1 MNAHPHASA
10 DWLGVAV
17 FGLALAAAG
26 YLWATTRAG
35 RRWSRWRTASW
46 LGGCLLV
53 AAGLAL
59 DRTAVAG
66 DPRTHMA
73 QHLVLGMLAPLG
85 LVLAAPVRLGLAVA
99 GRRVRRGFARV
110 ARSLR
115 WLTHPVVA
123 GLLSA
128 GGLYLVMLT
137 PLYAAAHAHPVGHQL
152 IHLHY
157 LLAGCLY
164 AWVVAGPDPA
174 PRRPGLAGRVALLVA
189 ASAAHACLAK
199 LLYAG
204 ADRLPPG
211 LADRDPAAWQ
221 AAAELMYYGGTGADL
236 LLATAL
242 FAAWYRRRGPAYRR
256 VAAVRAPGPCR
267 SVDAGVSRVDGGQ

>member
-1 MNAHPHASA
+1 
-10 DWLGVAV
+10 
-17 FGLALAAAG
+17 
-26 YLWATTRAG
+26 
-35 RRWSRWRTASW
+35 
-46 LGGCLLV
+46 
-53 AAGLAL
+53 
-59 DRTAVAG
+59 
-66 DPRTHMA
+66 
-73 QHLVLGMLAPLG
+73 
-85 LVLAAPVRLGLAVA
+85 
-99 GRRVRRGFARV
+99 
-110 ARSLR
+110 
-115 WLTHPVVA
+115 
-123 GLLSA
+123 
-128 GGLYLVMLT
+128 
-137 PLYAAAHAHPVGHQL
+137 GHQL

-267 SVDAGVSRVDGGQ
+267 SVDAGVSRVDGASSHSGVAPDAGARGHATAHTPGGQPVKLTGSAKEWRLVDCGAAML